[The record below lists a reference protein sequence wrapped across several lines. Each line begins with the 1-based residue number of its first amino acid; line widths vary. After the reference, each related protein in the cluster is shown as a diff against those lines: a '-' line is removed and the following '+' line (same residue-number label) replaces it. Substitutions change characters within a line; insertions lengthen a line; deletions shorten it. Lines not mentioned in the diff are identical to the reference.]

1 MRSNR
6 RPTADCRLPI
16 AVRRILLPA
25 ASCLLP
31 VALVAQDPLL
41 AERADFARWLETSP
55 VSPYAAIYHQPLTD
69 DLAFGPGAAP
79 PLDALPPGT
88 LQQGLF
94 GLRLNTE
101 DGRRTV
107 PRNRDVRL
115 GAWHVR
121 VSGERGR
128 SSVTV
133 FGPPGSV
140 SPPGWYPPNPMLVGE
155 GVLQPPDQSETR
167 RMLGLDG
174 VEVEATHA
182 GTLVA
187 TVAGLAVR
195 LTVFRM
201 PDPASEESELTIF
214 FRDETN
220 DAGTY
225 PAGRF
230 LPLQPL
236 GGDRYRADFNRAR
249 NPFCAYNTVFPC
261 PRPWRGN
268 EIPAP
273 IEAGERYDG
282 GESP

>member
-1 MRSNR
+1 MR
-6 RPTADCRLPI
+6 LHH
-16 AVRRILLPA
+16 LLPA
-25 ASCLLP
+25 ACCLLP
-31 VALVAQDPLL
+31 AVLPAQSPTLE
-41 AERADFARWLETSP
+41 AERRDFARWLATSP

-69 DLAFGPGAAP
+69 DLRFGPGAAP
-79 PLDALPPGT
+79 PLDTLPAAT
-88 LQQGLF
+88 LEQGLF
-94 GLRLNTE
+94 GLRLTTAA
-101 DGRRTV
+101 GRRTV
-107 PRNRDVRL
+107 PRNREVPL
-115 GAWHVR
+115 GAWRLR

-128 SSVTV
+128 GAVTV
-133 FGPPGSV
+133 FAPPGVV
-140 SPPGWYPPNPMLVGE
+140 SPPGWYPPEASLVVE
-155 GVLQPPDQSETR
+155 GVLEPPERAEAR

-187 TVAGLAVR
+187 DVAGQPVR

-230 LPLQPL
+230 LALQPL

-268 EIPAP
+268 EIPARL
-273 IEAGERYDG
+273 EAGERYEG
-282 GESP
+282 GGLEVGS